1 VSSTSLPFRK
11 VHVSRSA
18 SCTKLKN
25 ATRRNTPLEKRT
37 RTLIGMVLLFLALLF
52 LLVLVL
58 MVLVPE
64 PRGSGW
70 RIHCGVEVTES
81 STNIQHALV
90 FLVFRVLFLVFRVL
104 VGLQAHPCSL
114 CSSPF
119 CLCLYK
125 KITQPGFACVRAS
138 LLCLCALISYMNM
151 CVCVCVF
158 LCVCVCVY
166 CAVAQSL
173 VTTYLH
179 PGSNRHLHQRE
190 KRPDTG
196 TNIQIQN
203 KPIC

>member
-1 VSSTSLPFRK
+1 
-11 VHVSRSA
+11 
-18 SCTKLKN
+18 
-25 ATRRNTPLEKRT
+25 
-37 RTLIGMVLLFLALLF
+37 
-52 LLVLVL
+52 

-151 CVCVCVF
+151 CVCVC
-158 LCVCVCVY
+158 LCVCVCVLRR
-166 CAVAQSL
+166 CP
-173 VTTYLH
+173 VTSHDLFTPRLKPTSTSAREKARHWYKYSNSKQTYLLID
-179 PGSNRHLHQRE
+179 GSSLTHRLQTHT
-190 KRPDTG
+190 TG
-196 TNIQIQN
+196 VNWSPYLLTDGRLIVPAATNLVLGDRTGGKQEASGRRFY
-203 KPIC
+203 CS